1 MKVDKCLVVSSVNMI
16 CDIQRIIDEIQIT
29 SRAISLQ
36 ASKNHTQS
44 IGKSQEIL
52 NEILRLDFDCDTAP
66 ISNTL
71 NLINNNLNYQII
83 PTLNLVNN
91 NISNQINPTLN
102 LVNNNLN
109 YQIIPTLNLVNNNI
123 SNQINP
129 TLNLVNNNIS
139 NQINPT
145 LNLVNNNII
154 DVKSTVVDIKSTVIT
169 ANQNILSV
177 KTDLSLV
184 SQKVIN
190 LINSVSQISTTINSL
205 VFSISNLQ
213 STINGINLSISNLN
227 NLVATIQTNLNLV
240 LNATA
245 TISTNVILVLGLVTT
260 IDLNVKNIKQ
270 CCEDIKD
277 ILEEE
282 PEPPPEFDFI
292 DIICIDC
299 TDPDGP
305 DCPPDAT
312 PEEKERGYR
321 EREISL
327 DDPMEALQLI
337 NDQVALLQRK
347 TCPDDDQ
354 DCMVLLPD
362 PSLPLTTRGHYLL
375 FSWVLEENPKI
386 SAYQNHTQLR
396 NPIDALRVAGNHW
409 NQYFEPIYKI
419 IGKQYGTY
427 HSEEN
432 NGEPLIKGWFFNIDE
447 ANRFFNQMRTLTKD
461 TPRNEGNPRFP
472 VVTNAVVPIVN
483 VGKKLILRK
492 VCYGFYNEGSFTKVH
507 SWHRPKNG

>member
-1 MKVDKCLVVSSVNMI
+1 MNYISWGILWRIFCQTGIFRGVSYSIV
-16 CDIQRIIDEIQIT
+16 T
-29 SRAISLQ
+29 LKHSAIYV
-36 ASKNHTQS
+36 K
-44 IGKSQEIL
+44 IGEFKKI
-52 NEILRLDFDCDTAP
+52 
-66 ISNTL
+66 
-71 NLINNNLNYQII
+71 
-83 PTLNLVNN
+83 
-91 NISNQINPTLN
+91 
-102 LVNNNLN
+102 
-109 YQIIPTLNLVNNNI
+109 
-123 SNQINP
+123 
-129 TLNLVNNNIS
+129 
-139 NQINPT
+139 
-145 LNLVNNNII
+145 
-154 DVKSTVVDIKSTVIT
+154 
-169 ANQNILSV
+169 
-177 KTDLSLV
+177 V

-190 LINSVSQISTTINSL
+190 LINSVAQISTTINSL

-213 STINGINLSISNLN
+213 STVNSISLSISNLN
-227 NLVATIQTNLNLV
+227 NLVANIQTNLNLV
-240 LNATA
+240 LNAST
-245 TISTNVILVLGLVTT
+245 TISTNVNLVLGLVTT

-321 EREISL
+321 EKEITL

-347 TCPDDDQ
+347 ICPADDDQ

-375 FSWVLEENPKI
+375 FSWVLEENPKV
-386 SAYQNHTQLR
+386 SVYQNHTQLR

-409 NQYFEPIYKI
+409 NQYFEPIYRI
-419 IGKQYGTY
+419 LGQQYGTY
-427 HSEEN
+427 FSDQN
-432 NGEPLIKGWFFNIDE
+432 SREPLVKGWFLNIPE
-447 ANRFFNQMRTLTKD
+447 GERFFNQMKALTKD
-461 TPRNEGNPRFP
+461 TPRNEGNPRFAI
-472 VVTNAVVPIVN
+472 VGNDSVPIVN
-483 VGKKLILRK
+483 AGKKIILRK
-492 VCYGFYNEGSFTKVH
+492 VCYGFYNEGKFIKVH

>member
-1 MKVDKCLVVSSVNMI
+1 MRIDKCSIIANVNMI

-36 ASKNHTQS
+36 ASNNHTQS

-52 NEILRLDFDCDTAP
+52 NEILKLDFDCDTAP

-71 NLINNNLNYQII
+71 NLINNNLNYQIN
-83 PTLNLVNN
+83 PTLNLINN
-91 NISNQINPTLN
+91 NVNANLNLTNQINPTLN
-102 LVNNNLN
+102 LINNNVN
-109 YQIIPTLNLVNNNI
+109 ANLNLT
-123 SNQINP
+123 NQINP
-129 TLNLVNNNIS
+129 KIDIVNTN
-139 NQINPT
+139 
-145 LNLVNNNII
+145 VI
-154 DVKSTVVDIKSTVIT
+154 DVKSTVVT

-213 STINGINLSISNLN
+213 STVNSISLSISNLN

-245 TISTNVILVLGLVTT
+245 TISTNVNLVLNLVAI

-282 PEPPPEFDFI
+282 PEPLPEFDFI

-347 TCPDDDQ
+347 ICPADDDQ

-375 FSWVLEENPKI
+375 FSWVLEENPKV

-419 IGKQYGTY
+419 IGKQFGSYF
-427 HSEEN
+427 SEQPAKR
-432 NGEPLIKGWFFNIDE
+432 PLIEGWFLDVAE
-447 ANRFFNQMRTLTKD
+447 ANRFFNQMRILTKD
-461 TPRNEGNPRFP
+461 TPRENDNPRFP
-472 VVTNAVVPIVN
+472 MITNSTVPIVN
-483 VGKKLILRK
+483 VGKKIILRK
-492 VCYGFYNEGSFTKVH
+492 VCYGYYDEGDFKKVH
-507 SWHRPKNG
+507 SWHRPKNV

>member
-1 MKVDKCLVVSSVNMI
+1 MLCN
-16 CDIQRIIDEIQIT
+16 IQRIIDEIQIT

-36 ASKNHTQS
+36 ASSNHTQN

-52 NEILRLDFDCDTAP
+52 NEILRLDFDCDSGLTQILP
-66 ISNTL
+66 TL
-71 NLINNNLNYQII
+71 NLINNNVTAN
-83 PTLNLVNN
+83 LNL
-91 NISNQINPTLN
+91 SNQINPKIDI
-102 LVNNNLN
+102 VNA
-109 YQIIPTLNLVNNNI
+109 
-123 SNQINP
+123 
-129 TLNLVNNNIS
+129 
-139 NQINPT
+139 
-145 LNLVNNNII
+145 NII
-154 DVKSTVVDIKSTVIT
+154 DVKSTVIT

-184 SQKVIN
+184 SQRVIN
-190 LINSVSQISTTINSL
+190 LINSISQISTTINSL

-213 STINGINLSISNLN
+213 STVNAINLSISNLN
-227 NLVATIQTNLNLV
+227 NLVANIQTNLNLV

-245 TISTNVILVLGLVTT
+245 TISTNVNLILNLTTT

-312 PEEKERGYR
+312 PQEKERGYR
-321 EREISL
+321 EREITL
-327 DDPMEALQLI
+327 DDPMAALQLI

-347 TCPDDDQ
+347 ICPADDDQ

-375 FSWVLEENPKI
+375 FSWVLEENPNV

-419 IGKQYGTY
+419 IGKQFGSYF
-427 HSEEN
+427 SEQPAKR
-432 NGEPLIKGWFFNIDE
+432 PLIEGWFLDVAE
-447 ANRFFNQMRTLTKD
+447 ANRFFNQMRILTKD
-461 TPRNEGNPRFP
+461 TPRENDNPRFP
-472 VVTNAVVPIVN
+472 MITNSTVPIVN
-483 VGKKLILRK
+483 VGKKIILRK
-492 VCYGFYNEGSFTKVH
+492 VCYGYYDEGDFKKVH
-507 SWHRPKNG
+507 SWHRPKNV

>member
-1 MKVDKCLVVSSVNMI
+1 MRVDKCSIIASVNMI

-36 ASKNHTQS
+36 ASKNHTQN

-52 NEILRLDFDCDTAP
+52 NEILRLDFNCDTAP

-91 NISNQINPTLN
+91 NISNQIN
-102 LVNNNLN
+102 
-109 YQIIPTLNLVNNNI
+109 PTLNLVNNNI

-245 TISTNVILVLGLVTT
+245 TISTNVNLVLGLVTT

-321 EREISL
+321 EKEITL

-347 TCPDDDQ
+347 ICPADDDQ

-375 FSWVLEENPKI
+375 FSWVLEENPKV

-396 NPIDALRVAGNHW
+396 NPIDALRVPGNYW

-419 IGKQYGTY
+419 IGKQFGSYF
-427 HSEEN
+427 SEQPAKR
-432 NGEPLIKGWFFNIDE
+432 PLIEGWFLDVAE
-447 ANRFFNQMRTLTKD
+447 ANRFFNQMRILTKD
-461 TPRNEGNPRFP
+461 TPRENDNPRFP
-472 VVTNAVVPIVN
+472 MITNSTVPIVN
-483 VGKKLILRK
+483 VGKKIILRK
-492 VCYGFYNEGSFTKVH
+492 VCYGYYGDGDFKKVH
-507 SWHRPKNG
+507 SWHRPKNV